1 MKVSA
6 GLREGSS
13 SKGCLP
19 EVSPRC
25 VVAKRRNAWDI
36 SSTLSVRRVDLS
48 TFTMS
53 AIRMYLLCNNATE
66 LSDRAWMGTWRRHVS
81 MCPSRRRKRTVPR
94 RASGGTCAY
103 RATPHIVGTKLVP
116 TLPLND
122 SSFRFRKAQTGRTKP
137 LSHSYRT

>member
-1 MKVSA
+1 MLESYAEVGNHVKVNA

-53 AIRMYLLCNNATE
+53 ATCCAIPR
-66 LSDRAWMGTWRRHVS
+66 
-81 MCPSRRRKRTVPR
+81 PS
-94 RASGGTCAY
+94 C
-103 RATPHIVGTKLVP
+103 
-116 TLPLND
+116 
-122 SSFRFRKAQTGRTKP
+122 QTAPGWAHGDDT
-137 LSHSYRT
+137 